1 MKLPRALHRWD
12 VTATRAVEIQRRL
25 APRVIV
31 QRLRRRV
38 RRVVGVDLA
47 FLDDGKRCVAGAV
60 LWDVDQGRVVEE
72 QTAVQPVRFPYVPG
86 LLSFREA
93 PAVLAV
99 LRKLRGEPD
108 VIMLDGQGLAHPRRF
123 GLACHVGLLSDRPAI
138 GCAKSRLVGTH
149 REPKSERGSR
159 TALVDRH
166 ERIGAVLRT
175 RDRIN
180 PIYVSVGHRMD
191 LPGAIDLALACGD
204 GYRIPAPTRLADRL
218 VARFKRPP

>member
-12 VTATRAVEIQRRL
+12 VTAKRAVEIQRTL

-31 QRLRRRV
+31 AHLGRRV

-60 LWDVDQGRVVEE
+60 LWDVDEGRVVEE
-72 QTAVQPVRFPYVPG
+72 QTAVQRVRFPYVPG

-93 PAVLAV
+93 PAVLAA

-149 REPKSERGSR
+149 RELKPERGSR

-218 VARFKRPP
+218 VARFKRTQ

>member
-12 VTATRAVEIQRRL
+12 VTAARAIEIQRTL
-25 APRVIV
+25 APQVV
-31 QRLRRRV
+31 VARLRRRV
-38 RRVVGVDLA
+38 RRVAGVDLA
-47 FLDDGKRCVAGAV
+47 FLDGGQRCVAGAV
-60 LWDVDQGRVVEE
+60 LWDVDEGRVVEE
-72 QTAVQPVRFPYVPG
+72 QTAVLPVRFPYVPG

-93 PAVLAV
+93 PAVLAA

-149 REPKSERGSR
+149 RDPNSKRGSR
-159 TALVDRH
+159 TALVDGR

-175 RDRIN
+175 RDRVN
-180 PIYVSVGHRMD
+180 PIYVSVGHRID
-191 LPGAIDLALACGD
+191 LSGAIDLALACGD

-218 VARFKRPP
+218 VGRFKCSV